1 MKRHRTEYADPLSHC
16 NPTVPADFSLLVER
30 LMEKNPRDRFRSAA
44 AVRDALRKWTAG
56 DPETPMDV
64 DPEQTEAEIVLEL
77 ERTVKDPGAFFET
90 VPVVVF
96 ADKGKKSAS
105 RNEENEEEDRSK
117 EEKEPKPFPLWL
129 IFIPAALILMCI
141 GAGATGIVLYF
152 LK

>member
-1 MKRHRTEYADPLSHC
+1 
-16 NPTVPADFSLLVER
+16 
-30 LMEKNPRDRFRSAA
+30 MEKNPRDRSRSAA